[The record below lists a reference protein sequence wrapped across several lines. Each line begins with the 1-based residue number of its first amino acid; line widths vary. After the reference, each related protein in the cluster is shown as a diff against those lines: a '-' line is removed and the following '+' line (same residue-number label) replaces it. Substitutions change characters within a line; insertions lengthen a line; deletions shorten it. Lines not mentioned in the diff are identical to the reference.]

1 MASGTTTKSN
11 LDIVRE
17 YTERVFN
24 EHNPDLAAQYVTSD
38 IRWHGGVLGTVEG
51 VANLTQLLRG
61 FIGALPDLKASEQDV
76 VAADDK
82 VAVRF
87 IVEATHKGNLFGIAA
102 TGRRVRWDAVDVYR
116 LTDGMIVEEWA
127 ADDVTA
133 ILQQIGAYTLPMLR
147 VKS

>member
-1 MASGTTTKSN
+1 MASVTTTKSN
-11 LDIVRE
+11 LEIVRE

-24 EHNPDLAAQYVTSD
+24 EHNPDLASQYVTSD

-147 VKS
+147 VNS

>member
-147 VKS
+147 AKS

>member
-1 MASGTTTKSN
+1 MASETTTKSN
-11 LDIVRE
+11 LEIVRE

-24 EHNPDLAAQYVTSD
+24 EHNPDLASQYVRSD

-87 IVEATHKGNLFGIAA
+87 IVEATHRGNLFGIAA

-116 LTDGMIVEEWA
+116 LNDGMIVEEWA

>member
-11 LDIVRE
+11 LEIVRE

-24 EHNPDLAAQYVTSD
+24 EHNPKLAAQYVTSD